1 MSTRGWQKIVQN
13 SQINHEVVSILPGEE
28 VFIKR
33 EQSVVAKNTHLDWV
47 GPFKVL
53 DANDT
58 LVFIQ
63 KSEKLT
69 DFVHRTQVVNKVHR
83 FKKLEPIIVLPP
95 NKIVEGVAAES
106 GGSLERFENL
116 ENAAPKQSTR
126 IRTKPKR
133 YGFDNE

>member
-1 MSTRGWQKIVQN
+1 M
-13 SQINHEVVSILPGEE
+13 
-28 VFIKR
+28 
-33 EQSVVAKNTHLDWV
+33 
-47 GPFKVL
+47 
-53 DANDT
+53 
-58 LVFIQ
+58 
-63 KSEKLT
+63 T
-69 DFVHRTQVVNKVHR
+69 DFVHRTQVVKKVHR
-83 FKKLEPIIVLPP
+83 FKKLEPIIILPP